1 MTARSDPHDTFG
13 MLKPPKINV
22 MGKLNDSLLSGSS
35 GRTGRLVVANVA
47 GTEILRVRPRK
58 KTTPPSPKQLLIQNR
73 MKKCYDFILPYKGYA
88 SVYFGYRQGMRSSYN
103 QAITNLLNAFKLDY
117 ALMTISPD
125 FPEIEFS
132 RGNLLAAVPTGI
144 DSATVGAL
152 SVEWYN
158 NSGANPDRLAD
169 QLQLLY
175 YEESHKSPVFLENL
189 GERTD
194 TTVTVP
200 LPPYLSGKELHVWI
214 AFRSQD
220 GVESSISAYAGSV
233 VIL

>member
-1 MTARSDPHDTFG
+1 M
-13 MLKPPKINV
+13 
-22 MGKLNDSLLSGSS
+22 SGSS

-58 KTTPPSPKQLLIQNR
+58 KTTPPSPKQFLIQER

-103 QAITNLLNAFKLDY
+103 QAITNLLNAFKLDF
-117 ALMTISPD
+117 ALMTITPD
-125 FPEIEFS
+125 FSEIQFS
-132 RGNLLAAVPTGI
+132 HGNLLAAVPTGI
-144 DSATVGAL
+144 DSAAVGSL
-152 SVEWYN
+152 TVEWYN
-158 NSGANPDRLAD
+158 NAGGNPERLTD
-169 QLQLLY
+169 ELQLLY
-175 YEESHKSPVFLENL
+175 YDESQKSPVFLENL

-194 TTVTVP
+194 TTLTVT
-200 LPPYLSGKELHVWI
+200 LPPYMSGKEVHVWI

-220 GVESSISAYAGSV
+220 GIESSVSAYAGSV